1 MKYTPL
7 SFQMIQV
14 YILSMLFFTAS
25 SVLTVIFPL
34 QASTSGMLEG
44 EIGIIMGVYMLV
56 CMILRP
62 WAGQMVAKYSVFTI
76 MKWLL
81 IGHVA
86 TLFIYISFGI
96 DSLYVVRVLQGVVT
110 AFFSMAIQM
119 GISETLREEER
130 GQGMSM
136 YSLSSVMPNL
146 YGPALAL
153 LLWSQADKIY
163 LQLFIVA
170 LAIFPLFI
178 FIRSPLPKTKQPN
191 ASFTLFEIMSALK
204 EARHHK
210 GLIISSITMLVGAC
224 IFGAISTFL
233 PLYMVNENV
242 GNAVLYLFLQSIV
255 VVGSR
260 FILRKRIPSD
270 GKWHPKFIVLVLL
283 SSFVGTTILAGGFMI
298 GPFIYVAAL
307 FNGLSSAMLYPS
319 LTTYISFVVP
329 TKSKH
334 ILLGVFLASYD
345 LGFSLG
351 SLVMGFIVQ
360 FGSFS
365 IMYATCSVLALFVM
379 GIIAFQRTQKNNPKS
394 FEQQLFYKQ

>member
-1 MKYTPL
+1 MV
-7 SFQMIQV
+7 QV

-34 QASTSGMLEG
+34 QASASGVLEG

-56 CMILRP
+56 CMFLRP

-81 IGHVA
+81 IGHAA
-86 TLFIYISFGI
+86 TLFIYITFGI
-96 DSLYVVRVLQGVVT
+96 DSLYAVRVLQGVVT

-136 YSLSSVMPNL
+136 YSLSSVMPSL

-153 LLWSQADKIY
+153 LLWSQEDKIY
-163 LQLFIVA
+163 LLLFIVA
-170 LAIFPLFI
+170 LAIFPLLI

-191 ASFTLFEIMSALK
+191 ASFTLFEMMSALK
-204 EARHHK
+204 EASHHK

-242 GNAVLYLFLQSIV
+242 GNVILYLFLQSII

-283 SSFVGTTILAGGFMI
+283 SSFVGTTILACGFMI

-307 FNGLSSAMLYPS
+307 FNGLSSAMLYPT

-329 TKSKH
+329 KKSKH

-365 IMYATCSVLALFVM
+365 IMYATCSILALFVM
-379 GIIAFQRTQKNNPKS
+379 GLIAYQRTQKNS
-394 FEQQLFYKQ
+394 SIY